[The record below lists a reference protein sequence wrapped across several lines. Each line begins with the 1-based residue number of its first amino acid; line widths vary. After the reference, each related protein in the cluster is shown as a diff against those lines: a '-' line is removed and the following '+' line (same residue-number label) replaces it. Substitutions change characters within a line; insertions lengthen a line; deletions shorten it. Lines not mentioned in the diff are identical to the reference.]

1 MSRQPGS
8 CVSSFKSGNV
18 ESMTAGGAHGAL
30 KRLQTGQ
37 EQRRDVLEL
46 KAERLQEFAR
56 SGRLGWLI
64 DRLAELDTLT
74 ELFSDRARVCYDAGD
89 IDGVYRASKE
99 IRGLVKQM
107 TQLLTEHRAEEVSQ
121 GSGDIIDAIR
131 AAKEAQHGCSQT
143 D

>member
-1 MSRQPGS
+1 MSRQPGT
-8 CVSSFKSGNV
+8 CVGSFKADNV

-56 SGRLGWLI
+56 SGRLGWLV

-74 ELFSDRARVCYDAGD
+74 ELFSDRARACYNEGD
-89 IDGVYRASKE
+89 LDGLFRASKE

-107 TQLLTEHRAEEVSQ
+107 TNLLTEHRAEEGAAGGPVL
-121 GSGDIIDAIR
+121 DYEAIL
-131 AAKEAQHGCSQT
+131 AAQREQANG
-143 D
+143 

>member
-1 MSRQPGS
+1 MSRQPGT
-8 CVSSFKSGNV
+8 CVGSFQPGNV

-30 KRLQTGQ
+30 KRLQNGQ

-56 SGRLGWLI
+56 SGRLGWLV

-74 ELFSDRARVCYDAGD
+74 ELFGDRARFCYDQGD
-89 IDGVYRASKE
+89 LDGLYRASQE

-107 TQLLTEHRAEEVSQ
+107 AQLLTEHRAEE
-121 GSGDIIDAIR
+121 G
-131 AAKEAQHGCSQT
+131 AAGGPVLDYEALLAAQREKQANG
-143 D
+143 